1 MKLDYKTLKDRQ
13 HELTDTLPQDVYL
26 RVHRSLSWLKAA
38 DEASSPDAKFI
49 FLWIAFNA
57 AYAQELKSGQE
68 LMKRDSFKEFL
79 GSLLRLDRDD
89 TIYGIVWKNYSGK
102 IRLFI
107 DNQHVTRYF
116 WDFHNGRL
124 TEAEWIKKF
133 DKSRAMAQRAL
144 AIKDTAVFVG
154 ILFDRLYVLR
164 NQLVHG
170 GATWK
175 SKVNR
180 DQVRDGSHILQDIV
194 PAIIHII
201 MENPSEPWGKPCYPP
216 VE

>member
-1 MKLDYKTLKDRQ
+1 
-13 HELTDTLPQDVYL
+13 V
-26 RVHRSLSWLKAA
+26 
-38 DEASSPDAKFI
+38 
-49 FLWIAFNA
+49 
-57 AYAQELKSGQE
+57 
-68 LMKRDSFKEFL
+68 
-79 GSLLRLDRDD
+79 DRDD
-89 TIYGIVWKNYSGK
+89 LIYNIVWKNYSGK

-107 DNQHVTRYF
+107 DNKYVSRYF

-124 TEAEWIKKF
+124 IEEEWVKKF
-133 DKSRAMAQRAL
+133 DKSRAMAQKAL
-144 AIKDTAVFVG
+144 AIKDTVVFVG

-180 DQVRDGSHILQDIV
+180 DQVRDGSRILQDLV

-201 MENPSEPWGKPCYPP
+201 MANPGESWGTPCYPP
-216 VE
+216 V